1 MSDQMLGKLIAIIQS
16 HLSGLSQNIS
26 QLSLTCT
33 IKSVGWLAKYSSNV
47 VRTLIYQYS
56 ILEIID

>member
-47 VRTLIYQYS
+47 VRTLIY
-56 ILEIID
+56 